1 MTEQQGD
8 RFVVVGPDGQPMGV
22 AEMPE
27 HAQLMPGQDRRTSRA
42 ASTPATR
49 SVSRPR

>member
-22 AEMPE
+22 AGMPE
-27 HAQLMPGQDRRTSRA
+27 HAQLMARQRRG
-42 ASTPATR
+42 
-49 SVSRPR
+49 